1 MSNNLSN
8 PQVLI
13 EHCEVAVKAASGLV
27 HKAKQAVA
35 AKVFFDGKLNKLKL
49 EQEQYAAH
57 GFAWYATY
65 AETLRE
71 TLGWMKDIDA
81 AGKFGELEQA
91 LVCVGFGDYLAQIA
105 GGIYMSQGEYVR
117 LTDLYLDASQG
128 SEFQNIPEVS
138 MLISEGNTDAN
149 RKRIVELIDADSGS
163 FGQLGLDETHTMIR
177 DQFRRF
183 ADTFADDA
191 HQWHLNNDFIPL
203 ELIKEM
209 ADMGVFGLTVPEEY
223 GGSGVGKLAMC
234 LVSEELCRGYV
245 GVGSLATRCEIA
257 GELLLI
263 GGTEQQKKKFLPGMI
278 AGEIIPT
285 AVFTEPNTGSDLGS
299 LRTRAVKEG
308 EVYKIYGNKTWIT
321 HAARADLMTLLVRTN
336 PDTDN
341 YRGLSMLLAEKPRGD
356 DETPFRAQGM
366 DGGEIEVLGY
376 RGMKEYEIGFD
387 GFEVKAENLLGLEE
401 GQGFRQLMV
410 TFESARIQTAARA
423 VGVGQSALEQG
434 LAYAKERH
442 QFGKALVNF
451 PRVYSKIALGAAEL
465 MMARQLT
472 YFSARRKDS
481 GHRCDLEAGMAKLL
495 GARAAWAAADNA
507 LQIHGGNGYAQEY
520 KISRI
525 LCDARVL
532 SIFEGAAEIQANVI
546 ASRLLEL

>member
-71 TLGWMKDIDA
+71 TLGWMKDLDA

-91 LVCVGFGDYLAQIA
+91 LACVGFGDYLAQIA

-117 LTDLYLDASQG
+117 LTDLYLDAAQG
-128 SEFQNIPEVS
+128 VEFQAIPEVAI
-138 MLISEGNTDAN
+138 LICEGNNDAN

-308 EVYKIYGNKTWIT
+308 EVYKVYGNKTWIT
-321 HAARADLMTLLVRTN
+321 HAARADLMTLLVRTD

-356 DETPFRAQGM
+356 DETPFQAQGM
-366 DGGEIEVLGY
+366 NGGEIEVLGY

>member
-71 TLGWMKDIDA
+71 TLGWMKDLDA

-117 LTDLYLDASQG
+117 LTDLYLDTAQG

-177 DQFRRF
+177 DQFSRF

-308 EVYKIYGNKTWIT
+308 EVYKVYGNKTWIT
-321 HAARADLMTLLVRTN
+321 HAARADLMTLLVRTD

-341 YRGLSMLLAEKPRGD
+341 HRGLSMLLAEKPRGD

-423 VGVGQSALEQG
+423 VGVGQNALEQG

-495 GARAAWAAADNA
+495 GARAAWTAADNA

>member
-1 MSNNLSN
+1 MSSVLCD
-8 PQVLI
+8 PEVLI
-13 EHCEVAVKAASGLV
+13 ENCEAAVKAATALV
-27 HKAKQAVA
+27 HKAKQAVTA
-35 AKVFFDGKLNKLKL
+35 RVFLDDRLNKEKL
-49 EQEQYAAH
+49 EHEQYAAH

-65 AETLRE
+65 AETLKE
-71 TLGWMKDIDA
+71 TLGWMKDIHE
-81 AGKFGELEQA
+81 AGKFGDLEQA
-91 LVCVGFGDYLAQIA
+91 LVCVGFGDYLAQMA
-105 GGIYMSQGEYVR
+105 GGICMSQCEIVH
-117 LTDLYLDASQG
+117 LTDMYLDAADG
-128 SEFQNIPEVS
+128 SVFEAIPQVAT
-138 MLISEGNTDAN
+138 LIQEGNTDAN

-163 FGQLGLDETHTMIR
+163 FGQLGLDETHTLIR

-183 ADTFADDA
+183 ADAFADDA

-223 GGSGVGKLAMC
+223 GGSGIGKLAMC
-234 LVSEELCRGYV
+234 LVSEELCRGYI

-257 GELLLI
+257 GELLLV
-263 GGTEQQKKKFLPGMI
+263 GGTEEQKNKFFPGLI

-285 AVFTEPNTGSDLGS
+285 AVFTEPNTGSDLGA

-308 EVYKIYGNKTWIT
+308 DLYKIYGNKTWIT
-321 HAARADLMTLLVRTN
+321 HAARADLMTLMVRTN
-336 PDTDN
+336 PDTTDH
-341 YRGLSMLLAEKPRGD
+341 RGLSMLLAEKPRGD
-356 DETPFRAQGM
+356 DENPFRAEGM
-366 DGGEIEVLGY
+366 TGGEIEVLGY

-387 GFEVKAENLLGLEE
+387 GFEVKAQNLLGLEE
-401 GQGFRQLMV
+401 GQGFKQLMV

-423 VGVGQSALEQG
+423 IGVGQSALEQG
-434 LAYAKERH
+434 LAYARERQ
-442 QFGKALVNF
+442 QFGKALINF
-451 PRVYSKIALGAAEL
+451 PRVYAKIALGAAEL

-495 GARAAWAAADNA
+495 GARAAWSAADNA
-507 LQIHGGNGYAQEY
+507 LQIHGGNGYALEY

-525 LCDARVL
+525 LCDARIL

-546 ASRLLEL
+546 ASRLLEI

>member
-13 EHCEVAVKAASGLV
+13 EHCEAAVKAASGLV

-71 TLGWMKDIDA
+71 TLGWMKDLDA

-117 LTDLYLDASQG
+117 LTDLYLDAAQG

-423 VGVGQSALEQG
+423 VGVGQNALEQG

-495 GARAAWAAADNA
+495 GARAAWTAADNA

>member
-442 QFGKALVNF
+442 QFGKALINF

-495 GARAAWAAADNA
+495 GARAAWTAADNA